1 MSGITTAS
9 AIGIG
14 LAAVGT
20 ATTVYGQISAGNAA
34 ASNSAFQGQ
43 VARNQAQ
50 VMENNAIVAEQNADY
65 VGKVGMENASR
76 ESMKGAARQAKIKA
90 GIAANGVDPNSGSA
104 VDVEQSQRE
113 LSKLDAT
120 SVLSDAELKAYGYR
134 SEATNDRYAAATLRA
149 GGENIAA
156 GGQSALSGSYLKAGG
171 TLLSSLSSLP
181 TKFSF
186 GGGSGA
192 DPTGSIRTAGDVDLA
207 GGGGAFSPS
216 GS

>member
-1 MSGITTAS
+1 MSGISTAS

-20 ATTVYGQISAGNAA
+20 ATTIAGQINAGEA
-34 ASNSAFQGQ
+34 ASRNASFQAQ

-50 VMENNAIVAEQNADY
+50 VMENNAVVAEQNADY

-134 SEATNDRYAAATLRA
+134 SEAANDRYAAATLRA
-149 GGENIAA
+149 GGGNIAA
-156 GGQSALSGSYLKAGG
+156 GGQSALTGSYLKAGG

-186 GGGSGA
+186 GGGSGPSA
-192 DPTGSIRTAGDVDLA
+192 ASVDPTAGLGV
-207 GGGGAFSPS
+207 S
-216 GS
+216 